1 MASLP
6 VNKTGDSHF
15 VDQIAAEMYQVAK
28 PIKRKNEL
36 RFGLLCLQQ
45 DLQSDGEW
53 SAGVQEREKSSC
65 DPSV

>member
-28 PIKRKNEL
+28 PIKRKT
-36 RFGLLCLQQ
+36 
-45 DLQSDGEW
+45 
-53 SAGVQEREKSSC
+53 
-65 DPSV
+65 